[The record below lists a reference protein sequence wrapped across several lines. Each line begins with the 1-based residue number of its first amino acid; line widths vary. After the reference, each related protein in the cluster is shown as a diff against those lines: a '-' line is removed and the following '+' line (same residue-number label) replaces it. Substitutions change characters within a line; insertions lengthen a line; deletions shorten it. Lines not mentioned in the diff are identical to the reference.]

1 MNNTEN
7 PNNQNKTTSADNKTR
22 SFTQPKKVD
31 NDGEMVL
38 DTAVNIK
45 KATAKKVIKKSAT
58 ISFVTFKKVFQWA
71 GSILLT
77 LLLIGTICGII
88 VGGAF
93 AIYVKNYLIEDYD
106 ITELKQNLDMTTT
119 IFYVDG
125 DGNQVEMEDE
135 RIYGSENRSWVSYST
150 MPKHLVDAFLA
161 IEDERYWVHNG
172 VDWRRTIGAVL
183 EFVTGNDNYGG
194 STITQ
199 QLIKNVS
206 GEDDTTIQRKV
217 KEIFRA
223 LSLTEKRSKEE
234 ILEMYLNRIHLS
246 RSNYGVQAAA
256 NYYFGK
262 DVSELTLVE
271 SAALASIPK
280 SPTKYDPIRNPE
292 FNAERRV
299 LVLDK
304 MLELEWISQEEYDKA
319 IGEELVLN
327 ITYEEATS
335 EASKPY
341 SYFKD
346 ALIEQLVAD
355 LGEEYGYSRQYALDL
370 IYSGGLQITVTMDPE
385 IQRIMEEVYTDPAT
399 FQKVDDGIQPQSA
412 MVIMDPYTG
421 NVLGLVGGRGEK
433 NGKLELNRATMSRR
447 QVGSSIKPL
456 TVYAPAMDLGLIEY
470 STIYD
475 DTPIYMENMN
485 KYWPSNS
492 PNEYKGKITINEA
505 IVRSKN
511 TVAVKIIKDDLG
523 VDYAYNFAKNKL
535 HINSLVPSDRD
546 VAPLALGGLTHGI
559 TVMEMTAAYT
569 IFPNGGTY
577 SAPRLYTR
585 VLNAD
590 GTILLD
596 NPIEQEPVISEGTA
610 AVMTKMLQNVVTS
623 GTAARLTLDQKV
635 NIAGKTGSTNDNKD
649 VYFCGFSP
657 YYVGAAWFGYD
668 ISKSLYKFTSNPA
681 MLAWEKVM
689 ERIHER
695 HFNSGEK
702 IKTFDFS
709 ELQQAS
715 FCLDSGDAPTEKCEH
730 DIRGSRISTGYYYNG
745 EGAPKRACSTHVEV
759 NWCNGTNMLASP
771 YCPEESTRT
780 VSLIREDDR
789 SFMHGDVPV
798 VDSKFTYRYVD
809 IASYEDI
816 PEGAPFYKMLLQ
828 EGETT
833 GYNKD
838 YKEGDAINAMCRVHQ
853 PAEEPEL
860 SEEIPDNS
868 ENADDETD
876 IGDGSSSDASSD
888 DVPAEIPE
896 DIPGFEVSDSD
907 YDNTLDDNHDDMPD
921 DTDENNSTEFTDVS
935 HSENTTNVTDET
947 GNSDEDD
954 MSVTDYVSGADI
966 PESFYEE

>member
-1 MNNTEN
+1 MNNNTPGEK
-7 PNNQNKTTSADNKTR
+7 KTPSSPDRTR
-22 SFTQPKKVD
+22 SFTQPKKGTES
-31 NDGEMVL
+31 DGELIL

-45 KATAKKVIKKSAT
+45 KAKAKKVIKKSAT
-58 ISFVTFKKVFQWA
+58 VSLFTLKKFFQWT

-119 IFYVDG
+119 IYYVDG
-125 DGNQVEMEDE
+125 DGNQVELEDE
-135 RIYGSENRSWVSYST
+135 RIYGSENRSWVSYSS

-161 IEDERYWVHNG
+161 IEDERYWTHNG
-172 VDWRRTIGAVL
+172 VDWRRTLGAVL

-262 DVSELTLVE
+262 DVSELTLLE
-271 SAALASIPK
+271 AASLASIPK
-280 SPTKYDPIRNPE
+280 SPTKYDPLRNPE
-292 FNAERRV
+292 FNAERREV
-299 LVLDK
+299 VLDK
-304 MLELEWISQEEYDKA
+304 MLELTWITQEQYDEA
-319 IGEELVLN
+319 MAEELVLN

-335 EASKPY
+335 EATKPF

-370 IYSGGLQITVTMDPE
+370 IYSGGLEVTVTMDPE
-385 IQRIMEEVYTDPAT
+385 IQRIMEEVYEDPAT

-412 MVIMDPYTG
+412 MVVMDPYTG

-433 NGKLELNRATMSRR
+433 TGKLELNRATMSRR

-470 STIYD
+470 STVYD
-475 DTPIYMENMN
+475 DTPIYMEKMN

-511 TVAVKIIKDDLG
+511 TVAVKIIRDELG

-535 HINSLVPSDRD
+535 HIDSLVASDRD

-585 VLNAD
+585 VLNSD

-596 NPIEQEPVISEGTA
+596 NPVEQEPVISEGTA

-635 NIAGKTGSTNDNKD
+635 NLAGKTGSTNDNKD

-668 ISKSLYKFTSNPA
+668 ISKSLYKFESNPA

-702 IKTFDFS
+702 LKTFDFS
-709 ELQQAS
+709 NLQSYS
-715 FCLDSGDAPTEKCEH
+715 FCLDSGDAPTENCKN
-730 DIRGSRISTGYYYNG
+730 DIRGSRVSSGYYYNG
-745 EGAPKRACSTHVEV
+745 DGAPKRTCSVHVEV
-759 NWCNGTNMLASP
+759 DWCNSSNMIASP
-771 YCPEESTRT
+771 FCPEDDTRK

-789 SFMHGDVPV
+789 SFTHGDVAV
-798 VDSKFTYRYVD
+798 TDSKFTYRYVD
-809 IASYEDI
+809 ISSYEDI
-816 PEGAPFYKMLLQ
+816 PEGAPFYKMLLA

-833 GYNKD
+833 GYSKD
-838 YKEGDAINAMCRVHQ
+838 YKEGDAINAMCRVHL
-853 PAEEPEL
+853 PEEEPE
-860 SEEIPDNS
+860 EPDLPDDAQGGEG
-868 ENADDETD
+868 ENAE
-876 IGDGSSSDASSD
+876 DGNEQTEGD
-888 DVPAEIPE
+888 DVGGNDTAGENPDDSDTDIPE
-896 DIPGFEVSDSD
+896 DIPGFEVNDPD
-907 YDNTLDDNHDDMPD
+907 YDDTLDASDVDNGGDDSND
-921 DTDENNSTEFTDVS
+921 STEESSGDGDTQ
-935 HSENTTNVTDET
+935 TPVT
-947 GNSDEDD
+947 G
-954 MSVTDYVSGADI
+954 YVSGADI
-966 PESFYEE
+966 PEDFFE